1 MSWTPIDKVS
11 EGRRKRSVP
20 AEGVAV
26 MVQRTL
32 ACGGQEVRYI
42 KISIGTQLATRLG
55 LKDAGHPARLMLGSA
70 ADAGMIGVFLD
81 EDGAF
86 EARRQKGGGY
96 CVTLSARDAEGRF
109 TLDFPRFEIAVCGS
123 RTASPLDGQPAM
135 FKFAAS
141 AAMLA
146 GKADNEKKQGAG
158 R

>member
-1 MSWTPIDKVS
+1 MSWTPIEKVS

-32 ACGGQEVRYI
+32 AWGGQEVRYI
-42 KISIGTQLATRLG
+42 KISIGTQLAARLG
-55 LKDAGHPARLMLGSA
+55 LKDAEYPVRLMIGSA
-70 ADAGMIGVFLD
+70 ADAGMIGVFID
-81 EDGAF
+81 ENGPFA
-86 EARRQKGGGY
+86 ARRQKDDRY
-96 CVTLSARDAEGRF
+96 VLTLSARDAEGRF
-109 TLDFPRFEIAVCGS
+109 ALDFPRFEIAVCGS
-123 RTASPLDGQPAM
+123 RTASPVDELPAM

-146 GKADNEKKQGAG
+146 AKADPEKKQGAG